1 MTPTSATTLCLET
14 PPSRSAAA
22 RLAKAGG
29 TTARSMPVLFQE
41 EVQRRTQVIQCIAL
55 WSFCIVSAANPA
67 TFCFS
72 DDFNQLCPHG
82 SGLLPVSSRQ
92 ALGDSHPFI
101 GTLHSR
107 TCILTYFIDILEHT
121 KLRWLRK
128 VQCQPVLFPTAQTL
142 RARVTDIIPHH
153 IYKGVSTAGQGLMGY
168 LPAYLTNYCT
178 HAVL

>member
-29 TTARSMPVLFQE
+29 TTARSTPVLFQE

-121 KLRWLRK
+121 KLCIGSERCN
-128 VQCQPVLFPTAQTL
+128 VSLFYFQLHKLLEPELQTL
-142 RARVTDIIPHH
+142 SLTTFTRVSP
-153 IYKGVSTAGQGLMGY
+153 Q
-168 LPAYLTNYCT
+168 PAK
-178 HAVL
+178 A